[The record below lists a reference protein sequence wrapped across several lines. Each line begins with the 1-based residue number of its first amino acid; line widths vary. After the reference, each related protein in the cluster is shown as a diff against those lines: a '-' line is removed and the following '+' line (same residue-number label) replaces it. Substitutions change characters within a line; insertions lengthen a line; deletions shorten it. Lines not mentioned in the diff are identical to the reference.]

1 MNLMTKAE
9 TAAAAAAPLS
19 LIDSF
24 LGSIS
29 VSGAL
34 LDSNGRILEVSEGWK
49 QFARSGKLLLQ
60 NYGIGEDYL
69 KHAVFPD
76 TSAVATL
83 RGLKGILS
91 GDIDVFSTIYR
102 CDTPEAPKWFLLVG
116 LAVDNDS
123 RAAAAV
129 LHIDISS
136 FLQNRTS
143 ISAAI
148 VGVGAAALDPAI
160 ETVTRAVRH
169 AIVRSMQ
176 NSTIQNRD
184 TSQAPKQKLVRSLSP
199 HQFKLLAALAQ
210 GATNSDIAR
219 AHKISVGTAKNQT
232 AALLKKLGV
241 ANRTQA
247 AILAVTSGLIHEAG

>member
-1 MNLMTKAE
+1 MDLTTKPE
-9 TAAAAAAPLS
+9 TAAAMAPRP
-19 LIDSF
+19 LIDWF

-49 QFARSGKLLLQ
+49 QFARSGKLGLQ

-69 KHAVFPD
+69 KYAVFPD
-76 TSAVATL
+76 ASAVATL
-83 RGLKGILS
+83 RGLKGLLS
-91 GDIDVFSTIYR
+91 RDIDVFSTIYP

-116 LAVDNDS
+116 FAVDNES
-123 RAAAAV
+123 RAAAAI

-136 FLQNRTS
+136 FLQNRTG
-143 ISAAI
+143 ISAAM
-148 VGVGAAALDPAI
+148 VGIGAAALDPAI
-160 ETVTRAVRH
+160 ETVTRAVRQ
-169 AIVRSMQ
+169 AIVTSMQ
-176 NSTIQNRD
+176 NSTAQNRD
-184 TSQAPKQKLVRSLSP
+184 TAQTPKQKLVRSLSP

-219 AHKISVGTAKNQT
+219 AHKISVGSAKNQT

-247 AILAVTSGLIHEAG
+247 AILAVTSGLIHGAG